1 MSNEF
6 KLSDEEIAA
15 CREAFNRM
23 DRDGN
28 GTVDRDEAKKDVI
41 AKRRAFMGN
50 HGEKEPVAETAESS
64 PLNKLADTE
73 VTTPSFIHCD
83 LHQSPYHVR
92 LDK

>member
-1 MSNEF
+1 
-6 KLSDEEIAA
+6 
-15 CREAFNRM
+15 
-23 DRDGN
+23 
-28 GTVDRDEAKKDVI
+28 
-41 AKRRAFMGN
+41 MGN

-73 VTTPSFIHCD
+73 VTTPSSIHCD